1 MEYVLKQKLLSLG
14 NNFTIRDVEGR
25 DAFQVKGKLL
35 SIGDKLSL
43 EDLAGNE
50 LIYIEQQFF
59 NSYQLWRDGRRLAEV
74 KRDLLSFFRRRFTV
88 DVSGSDNLEAV
99 GDFLSFEYVVKRA
112 GRKIATLTRQWFRL
126 SDTYW
131 IRIEDEE
138 PDPVL
143 VLALTVVIDVVVRRR
158 HNY

>member
-1 MEYVLKQKLLSLG
+1 MAMKLPQASLCRMEYVLKQKLLSLG

-59 NSYQLWRDGRRLAEV
+59 NGHRRRLCVQPQAMGIDHDCSTLRREPHPAIAIFCSGW
-74 KRDLLSFFRRRFTV
+74 LLGGERERRYTV
-88 DVSGSDNLEAV
+88 AAV
-99 GDFLSFEYVVKRA
+99 EGLKHKADFLVADA
-112 GRKIATLTRQWFRL
+112 G
-126 SDTYW
+126 
-131 IRIEDEE
+131 
-138 PDPVL
+138 
-143 VLALTVVIDVVVRRR
+143 
-158 HNY
+158 